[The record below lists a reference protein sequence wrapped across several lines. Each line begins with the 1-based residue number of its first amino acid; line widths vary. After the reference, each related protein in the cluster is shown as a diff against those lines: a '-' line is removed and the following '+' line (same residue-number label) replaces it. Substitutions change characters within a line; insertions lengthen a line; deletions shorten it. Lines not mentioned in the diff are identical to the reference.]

1 MKIVL
6 IVLVV
11 FFLGCKTKKTLTDSS
26 NNYRIISTEFKPV
39 TALMPTFQCKSVQV
53 AKMIEIFE
61 DSCSKRYNCE
71 GLKHLIVS
79 FYISKDTNQE
89 KYVVISPH
97 YRRLTNSLNPLE
109 DYKSSDFVVIYID
122 STDLFIKKDALYSS
136 NYFTDI
142 EYLGERKYTL
152 KFERFQDCMTK
163 KGMVLSIRYN
173 YLPKTDSVSVQS
185 YGEYIPTRD

>member
-11 FFLGCKTKKTLTDSS
+11 LISGCKTKKTLTDNSS
-26 NNYRIISTEFKPV
+26 NYRIISTEFKPV
-39 TALMPTFQCKSVQV
+39 TALMPTFKCKSIQL

-71 GLKHLIVS
+71 GLKHLIIS
-79 FYISKDTNQE
+79 FYISGDTNQE
-89 KYVVISPH
+89 KSIVISPH
-97 YRRLTNSLNPLE
+97 YRRLTNSLNQLE
-109 DYKSSDFVVIYID
+109 EYKSSDFVVAYID
-122 STDLFIKKDALYSS
+122 SIDLFIKKEALFSS

-142 EYLGERKYTL
+142 EYIGERKYTL
-152 KFERFQDCMTK
+152 KYERFQDCMTK

-173 YLPKTDSVSVQS
+173 YLPETDSVSVQS
-185 YGEYIPTRD
+185 YGEYIPNKE